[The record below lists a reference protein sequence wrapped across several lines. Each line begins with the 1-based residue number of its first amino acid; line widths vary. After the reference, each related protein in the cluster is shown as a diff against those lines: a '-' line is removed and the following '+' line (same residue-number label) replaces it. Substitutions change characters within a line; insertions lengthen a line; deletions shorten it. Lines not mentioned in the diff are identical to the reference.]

1 MSQAPAEQ
9 DDASA
14 DDASADDASADEANG
29 EDYRGSKLVSRGGI
43 AVFGA
48 QFAVLMAYSWVQY
61 HRFNLGIDFAS
72 VNQAAT
78 EIGRGNLNPY
88 PSVLI
93 PSSSFL
99 DNHFAVILW
108 PIAALM
114 LVIRTPFLFLVVQ
127 NVFLVGS
134 GFITFKWASDVVVSR
149 KIEKSFAFGILA
161 LAAALLLFNPLVY
174 YSAALD
180 FHFEAIATFFAIF
193 AAYDLWSGRF
203 RRAWIW
209 VGLCLLCGDLGGLYI
224 AGVGISALL
233 AGKATRR
240 IGLWYV
246 LLGVVWVGFI
256 GAIHAN
262 QGSLLDNY
270 AYLAGRSTLPTGFK
284 GAVVVLGG
292 LMAHPLRAYDA
303 LRSKARMIWRFLPP
317 GGVIGIVTPWGF
329 GVPAIVLLSSALQ
342 SNTLFIG
349 EPFQQFAVVPFVL
362 IGTVSL
368 LSALIASDVHLYV
381 LSGRAWTR
389 RWSQNRAARWI
400 VAGVLMFGILV
411 AGARYVHE
419 YLPGSFTDNASA
431 DILPA
436 AEGSALSTA
445 LARTPSD
452 AEVISSIDVAG
463 RFSARQYAYIYLN
476 ATTSVP
482 IRSRTVE
489 LVMDTAHDPFVTPMQ
504 QQAAAQYLASRFGA
518 RTLLHRNDVW
528 ELGWSAPSTDSSIT
542 MP

>member
-1 MSQAPAEQ
+1 
-9 DDASA
+9 
-14 DDASADDASADEANG
+14 
-29 EDYRGSKLVSRGGI
+29 
-43 AVFGA
+43 
-48 QFAVLMAYSWVQY
+48 
-61 HRFNLGIDFAS
+61 
-72 VNQAAT
+72 
-78 EIGRGNLNPY
+78 
-88 PSVLI
+88 
-93 PSSSFL
+93 
-99 DNHFAVILW
+99 
-108 PIAALM
+108 
-114 LVIRTPFLFLVVQ
+114 
-127 NVFLVGS
+127 VFLVGS

-149 KIEKSFAFGILA
+149 KIEKGFAFGILA
-161 LAAALLLFNPLVY
+161 LAAALLLLNPLVY
-174 YSAALD
+174 YSAAVD

-193 AAYDLWSGRF
+193 AAYDFWRGRF

-240 IGLWYV
+240 MGLWYV
-246 LLGVVWVGFI
+246 LVGVVWVGFI

-270 AYLAGRSTLPTGFK
+270 AYLAGRSTLPIGFK
-284 GAVVVLGG
+284 GAIVVLGG

-303 LRSKARMIWRFLPP
+303 LSGKARMIWRFLPP

-342 SNTLFIG
+342 SSTLFIG

-368 LSALIASDVHLYV
+368 LSALIASDVHMYV

-400 VAGVLMFGILV
+400 VAGVLMFGILLG
-411 AGARYVHE
+411 GARYAQE
-419 YLPGSFTDNASA
+419 YLPGSFTTNAST

-452 AEVISSIDVAG
+452 AEVISSIDISG

-476 ATTSVP
+476 AATSVP

-504 QQAAAQYLASRFGA
+504 QHAAAQYLASRFGA
-518 RTLLHRNDVW
+518 RTLVHRNDVW
-528 ELGWSAPSTDSSIT
+528 ELRWSAPSTDSSIT
-542 MP
+542 IP